1 MLTLTLNPGFVPIIV
16 GLLMLAAPAWRAG
29 R

>member
-16 GLLMLAAPAWRAG
+16 GLLMLAALRSAQTR
-29 R
+29 